1 MCNTPKSAETRI
13 KEIKSLCEKEPDTT
27 IRTRIAEL
35 TNARIAEIRNT
46 ETKVEITGTAYYVSG
61 AKGND
66 ENDGKTPDTPWKTMA
81 RVTNAEELVPGDGVF
96 FKRGE
101 VFRGQIITK
110 PGVTYS
116 AFGEGEKP
124 KLYGWDKNSA
134 NPALW
139 IKTDVPGVWE
149 YAETYD
155 IDVGNIIFD
164 DKEFARKVY
173 ESNFLEDG
181 TQRDYRTKA
190 PFRDYHNLIDDKSF
204 WHDNK
209 TGKLYLRYNAGN
221 PAIFHGDIEMTKR
234 ESIIRNMGNPDVTV
248 DNLCLAYGNFGI
260 ASGTCR
266 NLTVQNCEIKWIGG
280 CIQQRWENTG
290 RACHVPYGNGIE
302 IYGGATNFVVDNN
315 YIWQNYDAAAT
326 NQLSSNAQ
334 KTNYN
339 HIRYTNNVL
348 ENCVYSV
355 EIFFGYY
362 KNEESNEQYTRRNDD
377 TLIENNIMWKAG
389 GFGHVARIDP
399 GCTSFIRCGR
409 IVSDT
414 TDFIVR
420 NNIFDRSR
428 NRIVLTVCEENDG
441 GSKAQYYDNI
451 YVQKKGNTFAVRN
464 CVTYKTDDDLA
475 ENLEKTGTEHNP
487 TYIFVEDN
495 GFTDY
500 E

>member
-1 MCNTPKSAETRI
+1 MCNATQTCAKESIKAIKALCGTLTDAEIREKIALFTAERI
-13 KEIKSLCEKEPDTT
+13 
-27 IRTRIAEL
+27 
-35 TNARIAEIRNT
+35 NQIRNT
-46 ETKVEITGTAYYVSG
+46 ETKVEIKGTSYYVCG
-61 AKGND
+61 KGND
-66 ENDGKTPDTPWKTMA
+66 ENDGKTPETAWRTMA
-81 RVTNAEELVPGDGVF
+81 RVTNAEELCPGDGVF

-101 VFRGQIITK
+101 AFRGQIITK

-116 AFGEGEKP
+116 AYGEGEKP
-124 KLYGWDKNSA
+124 RLIGWDKNSA
-134 NPALW
+134 SPALW
-139 IKTDVPGVWE
+139 KKTDVPGIWE

-155 IDVGNIIFD
+155 IDIGNIVFD

-173 ESNFLEDG
+173 ESNYLEDG
-181 TQRDYRTKA
+181 TQQDYRTKA
-190 PFRDYHNLIDDKSF
+190 PFKDYHDLTEDKSF
-204 WHDNK
+204 WHDAS

-221 PAIFHGDIEMTKR
+221 PAIFHGDIELTKR
-234 ESIIRNMGNPDVTV
+234 EAIIRNMGNPDVTV
-248 DNLCLAYGNFGI
+248 DNLCLAYGNFGL
-260 ASGTCR
+260 ASSTCK

-280 CIQQRWENTG
+280 CIQERWEKTG
-290 RACHVPYGNGIE
+290 RMCHVPYGNGIE
-302 IYGGATNFVVDNN
+302 IYGGATNFTVDNN

-326 NQLSSNAQ
+326 NQLSANSQ

-362 KNEESNEQYTRRNDD
+362 KNEESDEQYTRRNDD
-377 TLIENNIMWKAG
+377 TLIENNIMLKAG

-409 IVSDT
+409 IVSAT

-441 GSKAQYYDNI
+441 GSMAQYYDNI

-464 CVTYKTDDDLA
+464 CVTYKTDEDLA
-475 ENLEKTGTEHNP
+475 KNLEKTGTEHNP
-487 TYIFVEDN
+487 TYIFVDDN
-495 GFTDY
+495 GFGDY